1 MALYDYSDADAGH
14 LDMQA
19 GEQFTILDDK
29 LEGGWSLVKNIK
41 GDKGKVPTSYVK
53 IGKLYNVIPNKILT
67 LSIVFRERTNLKR

>member
-1 MALYDYSDADAGH
+1 
-14 LDMQA
+14 MQV